1 MNIKRIL
8 IILFM
13 CFDVLSIFVLA
24 ILFYLLQPVKSNSVV
39 FIPQGSNAKIITSLN
54 NTKLQFS
61 KIDQYLLL
69 FFGHPQSGWIAVSKP
84 ILTRY
89 EFLKE
94 LTTNKAA
101 LVNLTLIPGET
112 SEYFLREIAAKKLN
126 LNPDKLLDEL
136 YSQSNRK
143 EGMLTPDTYSIPLGI
158 SERLFIKY
166 LLEFTKKRN
175 ETISKKVFGDYTE
188 YKFYRFIIVASI
200 IQKEAANESEMPIV
214 ASVIYNRL
222 NKGMK
227 LQMDGMLNYG
237 MNSHIKVTPQ
247 MIREDNSEFNS
258 YKNSG
263 LPSVSICN
271 VSTQAILA
279 AISPAK
285 TNYLYFMRDKRTG
298 THRFNTT
305 LAAHEKEIE
314 RQR

>member
-1 MNIKRIL
+1 M
-8 IILFM
+8 
-13 CFDVLSIFVLA
+13 
-24 ILFYLLQPVKSNSVV
+24 V

-61 KIDQYLLL
+61 KLDQYLLL
-69 FFGHPQSGWIAVSKP
+69 FFGHPQSGWIAISKP
-84 ILTRY
+84 ILLRW
-89 EFLKE
+89 EFLNE
-94 LTTNKAA
+94 LTKNKAA
-101 LVNLTLIPGET
+101 LVNITLIPGET
-112 SEYFLREIAAKKLN
+112 SEYFLREVAAKKLN
-126 LNPDKLLDEL
+126 LDADKLLDEL
-136 YSQSNRK
+136 YSQSSRK

-166 LLEFTKKRN
+166 LLDFTKKRN
-175 ETISKKVFGDYTE
+175 ETISKKIFGDYSE
-188 YKFYRFIIVASI
+188 YKFYRFVIVASI

-237 MNSHIKVTPQ
+237 MNSHKKITPQ
-247 MIREDNSEFNS
+247 MVREDDSEFNS
-258 YKNSG
+258 YKNEG

-271 VSTQAILA
+271 VSTPAILA

-285 TNYLYFMRDKRTG
+285 TNYLYFMRDKKTG
-298 THRFNTT
+298 VHKFNTN
-305 LAAHEKEIE
+305 LAAHEQEVA